1 MGKSKFP
8 NAGRKSPTH
17 VNVPC
22 DSALASLQ
30 LFASDGG
37 KEPIVPRQV
46 HESFPISPS
55 SSIKIALPPGMLWVS
70 VRATARNARARVRIY
85 RWDPSMSNE
94 GRKERDACER
104 LHMTLC
110 EKPLGH
116 SRTEQQAAV
125 VIQTIS
131 RGLAVRKAPD
141 TELAPAV
148 NPPPETV
155 TMTAAEW
162 TEKHGA
168 ELLQRVRHAAEL
180 RWKAVDGLHHQ
191 QQAQREEEARVSLAA
206 LKKRK
211 EKAAAKEAKRVKGK
225 TGGKGGVGDETAPLP
240 ELKAVLLPSDDQ
252 FAMLRPL
259 AVLPPLLL
267 NFLRANLLT
276 ICMHLRGA
284 RGGAGGAAD
293 GTGEGGA
300 AAAVSADGTV
310 PVEAFKACLR
320 DLGFKSALHDPTD
333 DLDAMIISLCRALG
347 GVRHL
352 PMASLH
358 QYLLAASPELYR
370 TDLQR
375 ISMYEP
381 ALFSEQI
388 PYPSK
393 GGAKGAAKGGASGPS
408 KGGAAAAG
416 ALDAAAAN
424 AAKEQLAL
432 KQAHPEKGLLVRV
445 VVIAEDL
452 STTTYTL
459 EVRVAPPLCIPPL
472 PDSLRPLM
480 AHIVRYHGVA
490 VQMKRTF
497 GAVPVKSAVPVKP
510 LEPKEAPSRASI
522 SRRAPNALSQSR
534 TYGQQA
540 RTLMHKASDQDERA
554 HRAAVASGTALNGE
568 LALSCERFVACC
580 VTLRIAVGEV
590 ARLAFAQ
597 VSRERPDAL
606 LGASG
611 VWCAFFF
618 SFVRSLSA
626 DPLDVS
632 RPLHRWF
639 FDMDA
644 VLALAVVKLE
654 PLQYNL
660 RAAATVNA
668 GLLHGESALLTQLG
682 SALSTGHA
690 GHALAGATHYLVSGR
705 LLARGDD
712 ALLDEV
718 HSAESRSES
727 IVGHAELLG
736 TALIRTQ
743 ASSTLGWS
751 RLFHKE
757 VFGRSIV
764 RIRAITEVWSKS
776 GRTNKA
782 DQLVPKIEW
791 RAFARKWR
799 SEVDASAHMDGGFAA
814 SETDERQILRQ
825 GKYVFMQA
833 AMEEQQWPSASAA
846 VMQRP
851 TSSREVGNLRS
862 HLGST
867 HEVGTSMEDGAT
879 QSASAAL
886 VDWGRNMSVV
896 MSAPR
901 VAAQLPATPADSS
914 TERLARSVPM
924 HSMIARNSA
933 AVSGAHSTS
942 PPSGPRDVD
951 QLIEATRRFR
961 IQSSLDQ
968 PRARLVPVDDAQAPQ
983 RYSQERFIK
992 EQAAGLI
999 CNTAPRRA
1007 QHITHGASSS
1017 VPSSPH
1023 DRPRSAY
1030 TTTPQS
1036 PPYRM
1041 RYLEHVRA
1049 DPHELD
1055 PRSYLLG
1062 STFEYKQLYEEHAE
1076 LADMKLEP
1084 GPEVRDIEPHLYDG
1098 SLLDGRLLL
1107 RSKATASSAPELD
1120 GAHDGAPIS
1129 VADLDGAPTRIANGA
1144 HDGAP
1149 ISAADLDGAPT
1160 RIANATAYSRHQHS
1174 PLPLATAYEP
1184 FELDTQHLHEPMS
1197 PELAAA
1203 ADEAVERV
1211 HETVP
1216 KALETGPAPRP
1227 GSHYDRRTW
1236 RPVVAVATAAAALPC
1251 VPTIGHE
1258 LEGEY
1263 VRHYLYHAASIWTAE
1278 RSKASLRWRPPPRR
1292 PAPHPPQPLPG
1303 RLRVSPSSPSIDAV
1317 SSEAGLGT
1325 VQELGPAHSHPVARA
1340 AVIPSASTAMKAFQ
1354 EQRRTFIRP
1363 WYVIAGKL
1371 NAPVVTKVER
1381 PFDLTKTIWAPRKEW
1396 SDAKDF
1402 VDHEDILFQRF
1413 SADWRRALPLG
1424 LVNMIMCRDDDDDV
1438 HQDGDG
1444 VPDEVDEVGAVL
1456 LMNHEWCTMAFNFFC
1471 LATRL
1476 GDDNLDEMGLEGWT
1490 QFAEDANL
1498 VNRQSEHCDP
1508 KHVGMIFREISAMGR
1523 LMARRAQEEAQ
1534 QQAEAQRRRGHSG
1547 VVAPRSSPRAG
1558 VQTVEDINHGHSVH
1572 NARQALSRVQFMV
1585 GLVRL
1590 AIAKYIMPGDCDDLS
1605 EAVQLLFQSCIR
1617 PALRHVL
1624 VPPDEFRR
1632 EVAYTPELSAVLCK
1646 HESSLRLIFAQ
1657 LCLLSAH
1664 KLLCGLHTWRR
1675 FLAAAGLSGTDL
1687 SLADGTLC
1695 FLWSII
1701 CVVDGQ
1707 TRGGRLKETCLPFEG
1722 WVEALCRVAMLKAT
1736 PTDAEIADA
1745 GMLDGGQYMTLITA
1759 DPRHSDKLNSLLRE
1773 RSGVFGKLPQGQ
1785 PLDRCVEH
1793 VLTMVIRRIQNSRPS
1808 IPRDGIVEQTK
1819 KGPCTVA
1826 YASSPPGAMG
1836 MADVQLSAD
1845 EVNSWALRTGL
1856 VERT

>member
-1 MGKSKFP
+1 
-8 NAGRKSPTH
+8 
-17 VNVPC
+17 
-22 DSALASLQ
+22 
-30 LFASDGG
+30 
-37 KEPIVPRQV
+37 
-46 HESFPISPS
+46 
-55 SSIKIALPPGMLWVS
+55 
-70 VRATARNARARVRIY
+70 
-85 RWDPSMSNE
+85 
-94 GRKERDACER
+94 
-104 LHMTLC
+104 MTLC
-110 EKPLGH
+110 EKPLEHH

-125 VIQTIS
+125 VIQAIS
-131 RGLAVRKAPD
+131 RGLAVRKAPEAD
-141 TELAPAV
+141 LAPAAD
-148 NPPPETV
+148 PPLENI

-162 TEKHGA
+162 TVKHSA

-180 RWKAVDGLHHQ
+180 RWKAVDGLHQQ
-191 QQAQREEEARVSLAA
+191 QQAQREEEARVMLAA
-206 LKKRK
+206 HKKRK
-211 EKAAAKEAKRVKGK
+211 EKAAAKAAKRAKGNA
-225 TGGKGGVGDETAPLP
+225 GGKGVSDETAPLP
-240 ELKAVLLPSDDQ
+240 EPKAVLLPSDDQ
-252 FAMLRPL
+252 FATLRPL
-259 AVLPPLLL
+259 AALPPLLL

-276 ICMHLRGA
+276 IHMHLSGA
-284 RGGAGGAAD
+284 RGGTGGGAD
-293 GTGEGGA
+293 GTGGGDA
-300 AAAVSADGTV
+300 AAGVNADGTLS
-310 PVEAFKACLR
+310 VEAFKACLR
-320 DLGFKSALHDPTD
+320 DLGFQSALHDPTD

-347 GVRHL
+347 GGRHL

-358 QYLLAASPELYR
+358 QYLLAASPELHR

-381 ALFSEQI
+381 ALFEEQL
-388 PYPSK
+388 PSPPKAGGKGASKGGTNGSSK
-393 GGAKGAAKGGASGPS
+393 GGAVAASAP
-408 KGGAAAAG
+408 
-416 ALDAAAAN
+416 DAAAAN

-432 KQAHPEKGLLVRV
+432 KQAHPERILLVRV

-452 STTTYTL
+452 CTTTYTL

-480 AHIVRYHGVA
+480 AHIVRYHGVT
-490 VQMKRTF
+490 VQVKRAF
-497 GAVPVKSAVPVKP
+497 GQSAVPGKSI
-510 LEPKEAPSRASI
+510 EPTEAPSRASP
-522 SRRAPNALSQSR
+522 SRRAPNVLSQSR
-534 TYGQQA
+534 TYGQEA
-540 RTLMHKASDQDERA
+540 RTLLHKASDQDERA

-618 SFVRSLSA
+618 SCVRSLSS

-644 VLALAVVKLE
+644 VLALATVKLE

-682 SALSTGHA
+682 SALSRTGHGGNA
-690 GHALAGATHYLVSGR
+690 SAGATHYLVSGR

-712 ALLDEV
+712 ALLNEV
-718 HSAESRSES
+718 HSAGSRSES
-727 IVGHAELLG
+727 RSGSTVGHAELLG
-736 TALIRTQ
+736 TALHRTQ
-743 ASSTLGWS
+743 ASSTRGWS
-751 RLFHKE
+751 RLQME
-757 VFGRSIV
+757 IFGRSIV
-764 RIRAITEVWSKS
+764 RIRAITEAWSKS
-776 GRTNKA
+776 GRTNKS

-791 RAFARKWR
+791 GALARKWR
-799 SEVDASAHMDGGFAA
+799 SEVDASADMDGGFAA
-814 SETDERQILRQ
+814 SEKDERQILRQ
-825 GKYVFMQA
+825 GKFVFMQA
-833 AMEEQQWPSASAA
+833 AMEEQQWPSASAP

-851 TSSREVGNLRS
+851 TSSRCAVGNLRS

-867 HEVGTSMEDGAT
+867 HGVGTNMEDGAT
-879 QSASAAL
+879 QPAPAAPS
-886 VDWGRNMSVV
+886 DWGRN

-901 VAAQLPATPADSS
+901 VAAQLPATPGDSS
-914 TERLARSVPM
+914 TERRLERLARSEPM
-924 HSMIARNSA
+924 HSMIARHSS
-933 AVSGAHSTS
+933 AVSGAHSAS
-942 PPSGPRDVD
+942 PPSGLRDVD

-968 PRARLVPVDDAQAPQ
+968 PRAQLVPVDDAQAPL
-983 RYSQERFIK
+983 RYSQERLIK
-992 EQAAGLI
+992 EQAAGLVR
-999 CNTAPRRA
+999 TAPMRA

-1017 VPSSPH
+1017 GPSSPH

-1036 PPYRM
+1036 PHYRM

-1049 DPHELD
+1049 NPHELD
-1055 PRSYLLG
+1055 PMAYLLG

-1076 LADMKLEP
+1076 LADMKLEF

-1098 SLLDGRLLL
+1098 RLLDGRLLL
-1107 RSKATASSAPELD
+1107 RGRAKTASSAP
-1120 GAHDGAPIS
+1120 
-1129 VADLDGAPTRIANGA
+1129 DLDRIPPP
-1144 HDGAP
+1144 H
-1149 ISAADLDGAPT
+1149 
-1160 RIANATAYSRHQHS
+1160 
-1174 PLPLATAYEP
+1174 ATAYEP
-1184 FELDTQHLHEPMS
+1184 SELDTQHLHEPRS

-1203 ADEAVERV
+1203 ADEALERV
-1211 HETVP
+1211 HETVS
-1216 KALETGPAPRP
+1216 KARETGPAPRP

-1251 VPTIGHE
+1251 VPTVGHE

-1278 RSKASLRWRPPPRR
+1278 RSKASLPWRPPPRR
-1292 PAPHPPQPLPG
+1292 PAPPPPQPLPG
-1303 RLRVSPSSPSIDAV
+1303 RLRVSPSSPSIHAA

-1325 VQELGPAHSHPVARA
+1325 VQEAGVAHSHPVPRA
-1340 AVIPSASTAMKAFQ
+1340 AVIASASTAMKAFQ

-1371 NAPVVTKVER
+1371 NAPVVTKVEG

-1424 LVNMIMCRDDDDDV
+1424 LVKMIMCQDGDDGV

-1471 LATRL
+1471 SATRL
-1476 GDDNLDEMGLEGWT
+1476 GDENLDEMGFEGWN
-1490 QFAEDANL
+1490 QFAEDAKL
-1498 VNRQSEHCDP
+1498 VNRQSKHCQP
-1508 KHVGMIFREISAMGR
+1508 KHVGMIFKEIDAMGR
-1523 LMARRAQEEAQ
+1523 MMARRADAETNRAQEEAQ

-1558 VQTVEDINHGHSVH
+1558 VQTVEDIKGNHGHSAH
-1572 NARQALSRVQFMV
+1572 NARPALSRVQFMV
-1585 GLVRL
+1585 GLVRM
-1590 AIAKYIMPGDCDDLS
+1590 AVAKYIMPGDCDDLS

-1632 EVAYTPELSAVLCK
+1632 EVAYTPELTAVLCK
-1646 HESSLRLIFAQ
+1646 HESSLRLLFAQ
-1657 LCLLSAH
+1657 LCLLSGH
-1664 KLLCGLHTWRR
+1664 KLLCGLLTWRR

-1695 FLWSII
+1695 FQWSIM

-1722 WVEALCRVAMLKAT
+1722 WIEALCRVAMLKAT

-1759 DPRHSDKLNSLLRE
+1759 DPRHGAKLNSLLRE

-1793 VLTMVIRRIQNSRPS
+1793 VLTMIIRRIQNSHPS
-1808 IPRDGIVEQTK
+1808 IPREGIVEQTK
-1819 KGPCTVA
+1819 KGPSTA
-1826 YASSPPGAMG
+1826 ARSPPGAMG

-1845 EVNSWALRTGL
+1845 EVNLWTIRTGL
-1856 VERT
+1856 VDRTEFSTGG